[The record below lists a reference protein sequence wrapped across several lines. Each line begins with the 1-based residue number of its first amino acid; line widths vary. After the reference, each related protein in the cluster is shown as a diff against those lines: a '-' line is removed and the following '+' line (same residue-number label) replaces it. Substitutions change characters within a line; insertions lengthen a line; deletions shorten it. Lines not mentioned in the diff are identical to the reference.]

1 MPWGKDQKGNS
12 VGSIDTIDGMKRAE
26 ARTLRK
32 TGVRTTEKLLK
43 RAGTRSGRRELA
55 SATGLP
61 ERTILTWVN
70 RADLMRIKGIGEEYS
85 DLLEA
90 AGVETCKELRN
101 RNAQS
106 LLGKMT
112 QINSRKRLVRRL
124 PTEIMVKRWVEH
136 AKELPPA
143 VSH

>member
-1 MPWGKDQKGNS
+1 
-12 VGSIDTIDGMKRAE
+12 VGSIDTIDGMKRAD

-32 TGVRTTEKLLK
+32 SGVRTTEKLLK

-55 SATGLP
+55 SHTGLT
-61 ERTILTWVN
+61 ERQILDWVN
-70 RADLMRIKGIGEEYS
+70 RADLMRVKGIGEEYS

-101 RNAQS
+101 RNPQS

-112 QINSRKRLVRRL
+112 QINA
-124 PTEIMVKRWVEH
+124 KRWVAH
-136 AKELPPA
+136 AKTLPPA

>member
-1 MPWGKDQKGNS
+1 MGEGLERER

-61 ERTILTWVN
+61 ERTILNWVN

-124 PTEIMVKRWVEH
+124 PTEIMVKRWVAH

-143 VSH
+143 VSN